1 MKKSTV
7 LKTAGIIILMGIL
20 YWNLSPYSE
29 SLNNIAIQSAEK
41 GTVSSKGGPTNTN
54 VSALEQETDSTT
66 EEQLKNTNTKDDHQL
81 RQQVYSLNRNDRYH

>member
-7 LKTAGIIILMGIL
+7 LKTTSIIILIGVL

-41 GTVSSKGGPTNTN
+41 EASPSNDGPTNTN
-54 VSALEQETDSTT
+54 SSALEREASSITDQ
-66 EEQLKNTNTKDDHQL
+66 QLKNTNTNNDNQL
-81 RQQVYSLNRNDRYH
+81 R